1 MRITFLIAVLLVS
14 IIGKSQDTLL
24 FMNGKDRLVEYKD
37 TADLKVVYVIKGKEK
52 SSYVENIFAV
62 GTAAGRIYFYKQ
74 DTLVDDD
81 YSVEQMEQYQLGLR
95 LARKD
100 FNTDLTAGGAAATGL
115 ASAYILQSGFYGW
128 LPVLVYTGVTGSRN
142 PKTSKFK
149 LSEAERSNEFLMYGY
164 IDGANRK
171 KIRRTALAGTVG
183 FVAGVIITGSL
194 PD

>member
-81 YSVEQMEQYQLGLR
+81 YSVEQMEQYQLG
-95 LARKD
+95 KQKSD
-100 FNTDLTAGGAAATGL
+100 TGPNQKRQTQNR
-115 ASAYILQSGFYGW
+115 SALNSGC
-128 LPVLVYTGVTGSRN
+128 SMHHC
-142 PKTSKFK
+142 TST
-149 LSEAERSNEFLMYGY
+149 R
-164 IDGANRK
+164 I
-171 KIRRTALAGTVG
+171 
-183 FVAGVIITGSL
+183 
-194 PD
+194 